1 MARFFVFEIIE
12 SVTKL
17 INGKG
22 IVMAI
27 YSNEKQKVEEFV

>member
-1 MARFFVFEIIE
+1 VKGVD
-12 SVTKL
+12 VTKVL
-17 INGKG
+17 NGEE